1 MVLLAFSRKLVA
13 SSGEKTSYQ
22 TKIQLSFWVRNIII
36 MNKPCQLSEML
47 FIKEAVAQVFK
58 ETGTVL
64 PGGWNLKG
72 HRLFLS

>member
-1 MVLLAFSRKLVA
+1 MA
-13 SSGEKTSYQ
+13 SSGKKTSYY
-22 TKIQLSFWVRNIII
+22 TKIQLSFWVRNIIV

-47 FIKEAVAQVFK
+47 FVKKAMALVFK

-64 PGGWNLKG
+64 PGGWDLKG

>member
-1 MVLLAFSRKLVA
+1 
-13 SSGEKTSYQ
+13 
-22 TKIQLSFWVRNIII
+22 

-64 PGGWNLKG
+64 PGGWDLKG
-72 HRLFLS
+72 HRLFLL